1 MTAAVNFVPY
11 NGYLMGLPTNE
22 NHLVFRRIGQGKI
35 LFSVTQMGKAASC
48 HFASDKK
55 GLRHLRKACDDFVK
69 FCFFLFPWC
78 KMCIAHVIPKS
89 IGRLIMKIGFLH
101 LGESSQ
107 GTVYVR
113 LP

>member
-1 MTAAVNFVPY
+1 MMQEAKFSLY

-22 NHLVFRRIGQGKI
+22 NHFVFRWIGPGKV
-35 LFSVTQMGKAASC
+35 LFSVTQIGKAASC

-55 GLRHLRKACDDFVK
+55 GLRHLKKACDDFVK

-78 KMCIAHVIPKS
+78 RMCIAHVGPKS
-89 IGRLIMKIGFLH
+89 IGRLIMKIGFLP
-101 LGESSQ
+101 LGESDR
-107 GTVYVR
+107 GNVYVR